1 MDENQGVGRWTPF
14 LSVIL
19 LTLLAMSALHW
30 PRPPLFVNI
39 TAGVLQP
46 TGVMVH
52 VWVSTADRRLRLA
65 RQFDVMAG
73 ENDARA
79 APADVII
86 DPTRKYQTMVGFG
99 AALTD
104 SSAWLIRNAMSA
116 SQRRALLQELFG
128 PPPD

>member
-65 RQFDVMAG
+65 RQFD
-73 ENDARA
+73 ELRH
-79 APADVII
+79 
-86 DPTRKYQTMVGFG
+86 VG
-99 AALTD
+99 A
-104 SSAWLIRNAMSA
+104 
-116 SQRRALLQELFG
+116 
-128 PPPD
+128 